1 MTEEAKV
8 EESEP
13 EVVIEQPEAQPDVEV
28 EAAEPEQP
36 EPDKKGEWVELSPDA
51 QRKFNEM
58 YKQTKMSDQ
67 RNKFLLEA
75 NERALKRIE
84 ELEGRFKQTDESQAE
99 QIILQRIQEARD
111 NGDTSAE
118 MKFISEL
125 TDFKAEQKIKG
136 IQQPKPQQQQVDF
149 GLPDDDVN
157 YLKETVFEKDNSGN
171 FVRPWLHENNPR
183 YQTTLRQS
191 AIISA
196 EVEAELGYIDAREVM
211 TRLEKIMTQKPT
223 SQRPVNNRAP
233 DPLQSSLTT
242 KNARGTLKL
251 SPAEAAIAEK
261 LGIDHKTYAQSREAL
276 KRK

>member
-1 MTEEAKV
+1 MTEEEKV

-13 EVVIEQPEAQPDVEV
+13 EVVVEQPDDQPDVEV
-28 EAAEPEQP
+28 EAAEPESP
-36 EPDKKGEWVELSPDA
+36 EPDKKGEWVELSPEA

-67 RNKFLLEA
+67 RNKLKDEMLDKA
-75 NERALKRIE
+75 MKRID
-84 ELEGRFKQTDESQAE
+84 ELESRFKQTDESQAE

-125 TDFKAEQKIKG
+125 TDFKAEQKIKS
-136 IQQPKPQQQQVDF
+136 IQQPKQPQQVDF
-149 GLPDDDVN
+149 GLPDDDVS
-157 YLKETVFEKDNSGN
+157 YLKDAVFEKDNSGN
-171 FVRPWLHENNPR
+171 YVRPWLHENNPR
-183 YQTTLRQS
+183 YRTTLQQS

-211 TRLEKIMTQKPT
+211 TRLEKVMTQKSTP
-223 SQRPVNNRAP
+223 QRTANNRSP

-242 KNARGTLKL
+242 KNVRGTLKL
-251 SPAEAAIAEK
+251 NPSEAAMAEK
-261 LGIDHKTYAQSREAL
+261 LGISTKDYALAKQ
-276 KRK
+276 KYKI